1 MPQSETGI
9 STPPKEDMASTIKVR
24 PASRTTLPTDWM
36 SLRMPLVVSLW
47 TMATWVMAG
56 SWASSWATRAGSG
69 MRS

>member
-1 MPQSETGI
+1 
-9 STPPKEDMASTIKVR
+9 MASTIKVR